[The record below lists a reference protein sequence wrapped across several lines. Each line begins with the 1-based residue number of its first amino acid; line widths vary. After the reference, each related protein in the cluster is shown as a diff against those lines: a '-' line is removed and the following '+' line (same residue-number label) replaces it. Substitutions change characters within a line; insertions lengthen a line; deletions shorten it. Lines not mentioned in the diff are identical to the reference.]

1 MRISHPQMVDRGR
14 GGPAIKSNQFSISD
28 HNENLEHL
36 LCKFSELIS
45 NLSVISVFSK
55 VFLWFSWVSFMSA
68 SAQFN
73 LETISTP
80 SPERTNSKIYVIK
93 TTPRPDQFNNILE
106 RPKAIKIAR
115 IFSAKIE

>member
-1 MRISHPQMVDRGR
+1 MRISHPQIVDRR
-14 GGPAIKSNQFSISD
+14 APATVKSNQFSISD

-36 LCKFSELIS
+36 LRKFSKLIL
-45 NLSVISVFSK
+45 NLSVIIVFSK
-55 VFLWFSWVSFMSA
+55 VFLWFTWVSFMIA
-68 SAQFN
+68 SAQFD

-80 SPERTNSKIYVIK
+80 GPQRTNSKIYVIK